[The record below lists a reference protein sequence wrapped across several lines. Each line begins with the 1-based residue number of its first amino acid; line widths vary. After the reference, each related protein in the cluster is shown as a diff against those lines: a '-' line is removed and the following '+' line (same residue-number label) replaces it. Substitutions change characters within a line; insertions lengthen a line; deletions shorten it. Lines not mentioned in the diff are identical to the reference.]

1 MLWLGFAVSLLAWC
15 LLSLGMEKH
24 YAQACA
30 GRYDARRARVWRGL
44 GWALHAAAFA
54 GFAAWKGWEFGPIFW
69 AVVLMLSALAWSL
82 SLTLW
87 PKASA
92 KLVVAVLL
100 SGVATALL
108 LG

>member
-1 MLWLGFAVSLLAWC
+1 MLWLGFAVSTLAWC

-24 YAQACA
+24 HAQVFAA
-30 GRYDARRARVWRGL
+30 RYDARHARVLRGC

-69 AVVLMLSALAWSL
+69 AAVLMLSALAWSL
-82 SLTLW
+82 VLTLW

-92 KLVVAVLL
+92 RLAVAVLL
-100 SGVATALL
+100 GGAVAALSL
-108 LG
+108 P

>member
-24 YAQACA
+24 YAQVFA
-30 GRYDARRARVWRGL
+30 GRYDARRARVWRAF

-54 GFAAWKGWEFGPIFW
+54 GFTAWKGWEFGPIFW

-92 KLVVAVLL
+92 KLAVAMLL
-100 SGVATALL
+100 SGVATAVL

>member
-24 YAQACA
+24 YAQVFA
-30 GRYDARRARVWRGL
+30 GRYDARRARVWRAF

-69 AVVLMLSALAWSL
+69 AAVLMLSALAWSL

-92 KLVVAVLL
+92 KLAVAVLL
-100 SGVATALL
+100 SGVATAVL